1 MKNLFGLL
9 KPAQPPKGAG
19 DHPESVMFSTAFA
32 GLGVEGDMLI
42 PWEARANE
50 TGARRSSASRGIKL
64 LQALW
69 AKDKYMSH
77 LSSDAIRG
85 LEQFFDFATVP
96 ASRDIIQQDE
106 YGDFMVVLLEGTIA
120 VDRVQPWGE
129 RMRLTETRP
138 GDILG
143 EMSLLDSG
151 MRFSVCSSLTECEI
165 AVLSAQAL
173 DEMIGANPTLAA
185 NLIALL
191 ARKLSLRLRVVSARL
206 TEKKS

>member
-1 MKNLFGLL
+1 MKGLFGLL
-9 KPAQPPKGAG
+9 KPAQAPKGAG

-32 GLGVEGDMLI
+32 GLGVDSAVLV

-50 TGARRSSASRGIKL
+50 IGAKRLSSGRGIKQ
-64 LQALW
+64 LQSLW

-77 LSSDAIRG
+77 IKTDAVMG

-96 ASRDIIQQDE
+96 ADRDIIHQDE
-106 YGDFMVVLLEGTIA
+106 YGDFMVVLLAGTIA

-151 MRFSVCSSLTECEI
+151 MRFSVCSSLTDCEI
-165 AVLSAQAL
+165 GVLSAQAL
-173 DEMIGANPTLAA
+173 DEMITANPALAA

-206 TEKKS
+206 TDNKN

>member
-9 KPAQPPKGAG
+9 RSPQPPKGAG

-32 GLGVEGDMLI
+32 GLGVEQDMLV

-50 TGARRSSASRGIKL
+50 LGAKRGSAARGIKQ

-77 LSSDAIRG
+77 LAPDAIRG
-85 LEQFFDFATVP
+85 LEQFLDFATIP
-96 ASRDIIQQDE
+96 PERDIVQQDE
-106 YGDFMVVLLEGTIA
+106 YGDFMVVLLEGVIA

-129 RMRLTETRP
+129 RLRLTETRP
-138 GDILG
+138 GAILG

-151 MRFSVCSSLTECEI
+151 QRFSVCSSLTECEI

-206 TEKKS
+206 TEKK